1 MIFAYP
7 AKLTPDTGGFVVTFP
22 DIPEAHSQGDT
33 AAEALAEAVDAL
45 VAALG
50 IYVEQRRDLPLPSR
64 PKRGQRLVALPS
76 LVAAKAALYQAMRAD
91 GLSNVALA
99 RRLGLTENAVRR
111 LIDPDHRSHIGQIE
125 AALAALGKHLMIDV
139 RDAA

>member
-1 MIFAYP
+1 VIFAYP
-7 AKLTPDTGGFVVTFP
+7 ARLTPDSGGFVVTFP
-22 DIPEAHSQGDT
+22 DVPEAHTQGGC

-50 IYVEQRRDLPLPSR
+50 IYVEQRRALPRPSR

-76 LVAAKAALYQAMRAD
+76 LVAAKAALYRAMGESRI
-91 GLSNVALA
+91 SNVALA

-125 AALAALGKHLMIDV
+125 AALAALGKHLRIEV

>member
-7 AKLTPDTGGFVVTFP
+7 AKLTADTGGFVVTFP

-50 IYVEQRRDLPLPSR
+50 IYVELRRDLPRPSR

-91 GLSNVALA
+91 GMSNVALA
-99 RRLGLTENAVRR
+99 RRLGLTENGVRR
-111 LIDPDHRSHIGQIE
+111 LVDPDHRSHIGQIE